1 MSWDPK
7 DPRPHGADE
16 RVTRL
21 LREMYAPRTD
31 PAYWNGLQAAI
42 MSRVLRE
49 RGSWWTVM
57 ADWFPA
63 GMAAAAAALLMF
75 GFALWQERSLETRMA
90 YEQTL
95 KGSAPISVQT
105 VAPPS
110 SLSERE
116 AVLQFV
122 MSR

>member
-57 ADWFPA
+57 SDWLPA

>member
-1 MSWDPK
+1 MNWDPK
-7 DPRPHGADE
+7 DPRPDGADE

-21 LREMYAPRTD
+21 LREVYAPRAD
-31 PAYWNGLQAAI
+31 QAYWDGLQAAI

-57 ADWFPA
+57 SDWMPA

-95 KGSAPISVQT
+95 KGAAPISVQT